1 MKTIQDPY
9 LFETFDDSFLLI
21 NMVGEHI
28 FLSPDDFECLISE
41 NYDKLTERAKIG
53 LYSHHFISS
62 ADNKDLVENLLAVKL
77 RSRKDFLRYFTT
89 LHMVVLTLRCNC
101 HCDYCHASSK
111 NLISKETDMSL
122 ETAKH
127 VLDVILQSPSS
138 EVKIEFQGGEPS
150 LNWTVLEF
158 FVLEGEKKVKE
169 GLKKSIYFVICT
181 NTL

>member
-1 MKTIQDPY
+1 MKTIQYPY

-77 RSRKDFLRYFTT
+77 RSRKDFLRYFFQV
-89 LHMVVLTLRCNC
+89 HSAC
-101 HCDYCHASSK
+101 HLMALSCQ
-111 NLISKETDMSL
+111 T
-122 ETAKH
+122 
-127 VLDVILQSPSS
+127 
-138 EVKIEFQGGEPS
+138 
-150 LNWTVLEF
+150 
-158 FVLEGEKKVKE
+158 
-169 GLKKSIYFVICT
+169 
-181 NTL
+181 

>member
-1 MKTIQDPY
+1 MKTIQYPY

-77 RSRKDFLRYFTT
+77 RSRKDFLRYFAT
-89 LHMVVLTLRCNC
+89 LHMVVLTLRCSC

-111 NLISKETDMSL
+111 NLVSKETDMSL

-127 VLDVILQSPSS
+127 VLDVILQ
-138 EVKIEFQGGEPS
+138 
-150 LNWTVLEF
+150 
-158 FVLEGEKKVKE
+158 
-169 GLKKSIYFVICT
+169 
-181 NTL
+181 